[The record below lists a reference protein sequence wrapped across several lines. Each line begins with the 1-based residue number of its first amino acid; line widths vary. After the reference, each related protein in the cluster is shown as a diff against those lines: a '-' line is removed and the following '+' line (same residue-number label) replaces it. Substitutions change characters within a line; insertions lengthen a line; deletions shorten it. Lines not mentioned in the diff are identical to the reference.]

1 MKALKRTF
9 IRLTFILPKSIF
21 MLKYFSTFII
31 ILLYYFQK
39 LTEQTIIKSRT
50 IKPKFPT
57 RQSSEIWKLRI
68 GDLD

>member
-1 MKALKRTF
+1 MKALKGTF

-21 MLKYFSTFII
+21 MLKYFSVLFYHHSSF
-31 ILLYYFQK
+31 LFSK

-68 GDLD
+68 